1 MPARQPA
8 SEKSEQ
14 PAVAT
19 TTTITTTITN
29 DDDHRTAIVHQF
41 LNFYMNPQKPPPTPI
56 LSGPVSSAV
65 HSRM

>member
-8 SEKSEQ
+8 SEKNEQ

-19 TTTITTTITN
+19 TTTITTITN